1 MSSELYSGFSDL
13 ARQAMLQPQEA
24 LMEVKSKKN
33 KLYIGIPKEV
43 SFQENRVPLTPLS
56 VALLINNGH
65 EVILQSNAGQ
75 AANFSDKDYSDQG
88 AQIVYDQQTVYTN
101 ADIIIKI
108 APPTLGDIDLM
119 KHHQILISTLQM
131 ATLNPDC
138 LHALMNKKVTALSFE
153 HLRDEGNSLSVVRA
167 MSEIV
172 GATSI
177 LIAAEYL
184 SNVFDGKGL
193 MLGGI
198 TGVPPTE
205 IVILGAGTVG
215 EYAART
221 AISLG
226 AEVKVFD
233 PSIYKLRR
241 LQNNI
246 GARVFTSVVQ
256 PIVLE
261 KAITT
266 CDVAIGA
273 MRAED
278 GRSPCIISE
287 STVSRMK
294 RDSVIIDVSIDQG
307 GCFETSEV
315 TNHTNPVFRK
325 YDVIHYCV
333 PNIASRV
340 ARTATYALTNIFA
353 PILLDIGEQGGIKN
367 VIWQKSGV
375 RNSVYIYQGNLTNKH
390 IGDRFN
396 IPCKDLDLLI
406 VSHR

>member
-1 MSSELYSGFSDL
+1 MSSELYSGFSD
-13 ARQAMLQPQEA
+13 AAKQAMMQPQESM
-24 LMEVKSKKN
+24 LEVKSKKN
-33 KLYIGIPKEV
+33 KLHIGIPKET
-43 SFQENRVPLTPLS
+43 SFQENRVALTPLS

-65 EVILQSNAGQ
+65 EVILESNAGQ
-75 AANFSDKDYSDQG
+75 AAKFSDKDYSEQG
-88 AQIVYDQQTVYTN
+88 AQIVYDSKAVYE
-101 ADIIIKI
+101 AHIIIKI
-108 APPTLGDIDLM
+108 APPTLQEIAMM
-119 KHHQILISTLQM
+119 KSHQILISALQLSTLQ
-131 ATLNPDC
+131 ADC
-138 LHALMNKKVTALSFE
+138 LQALMQKKVTALCFE
-153 HLRDEGNSLSVVRA
+153 HLRDEGGALSVVRA

-177 LIAAEYL
+177 LIAGEYL

-193 MLGGI
+193 MLGGV

-221 AISLG
+221 AIALG

-246 GARVFTSVVQ
+246 GTRVFTSVVQ

-273 MRAED
+273 LRAED
-278 GRSPCIISE
+278 GRSPCIVSE

-294 RDSVIIDVSIDQG
+294 PNAVIVDVSIDQG
-307 GCFETSEV
+307 GCFETSEI
-315 TNHTNPVFRK
+315 TNHTHPVFRK

-340 ARTATYALTNIFA
+340 ARTATYALTNIFT
-353 PILLDIGEQGGIKN
+353 PILLDSGEQRGLKN
-367 VIWQKSGV
+367 VIWRKAGV
-375 RNSVYIYQGNLTNKH
+375 RNSVYIYEGQLTSKY
-390 IGDRFN
+390 IGERFN